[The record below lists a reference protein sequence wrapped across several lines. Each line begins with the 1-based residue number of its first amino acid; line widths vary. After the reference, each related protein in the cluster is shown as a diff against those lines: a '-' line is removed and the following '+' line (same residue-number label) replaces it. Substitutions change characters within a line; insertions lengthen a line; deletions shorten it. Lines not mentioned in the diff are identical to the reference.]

1 MDREIEKDVSVLSGL
16 FTFIITDLKGSTPIW
31 EDFLMKTGKLH
42 SQLKV
47 TMSCLGTFVE
57 AMQRIADMATS
68 AQGATRDVG
77 KALTRLCLRHR
88 AFENRLKALIDAL
101 QDALIIP
108 MTDKIEDWKR
118 ITTQIDRTH
127 SKEFKRARSELKK
140 KNTDTLR
147 LRKKV
152 KRASAGVGPGG
163 GLGGMGGAELAQK
176 CLSNALQG
184 MHDDYILLEENQRQ
198 AVRRAL
204 IEQRRRYCA
213 FVHCIKPVMDEEVRL
228 LEEVSH
234 LEEVVESLCKLT
246 TSPERLPT
254 ASEQV
259 IEDAKMGH
267 ALMSESIYGYHSS
280 KSPPSSPGSSL
291 GSRKSSMCSISSESN
306 SADIYGNTHRARSLS
321 QPPPLQVSRLCS
333 VSSQDSGFNS
343 THDGNG
349 LRKAGHRNL
358 ENLFQR
364 QGSSDENS
372 PAGGL
377 ATGMILSASNPIYD
391 SRPPLKQHQQQESS
405 QVEHAGNVGSQGPPC
420 LPRRNNSLPSN
431 SLFDSRDDRCKEENV
446 ADADG
451 GNSTSMGMSCIDAC
465 RSEPQSPQLTHRAL
479 SVTGQTPPSSDNN
492 YSKAALFLART
503 PSQHMSTLPVR
514 GRDRSRKV
522 PPAPPI
528 RRTPPTSTLNV
539 AFQLRQLE
547 EQGRLK
553 QTANISSHSGTCTM
567 SGGDSAAGTGKSE
580 AAKSPDLPLPS
591 PPAELL
597 SPSEENSIYGR
608 MIKSCHATLERPT
621 RHQTSGTAQAVIGQG
636 GAGGYHHS
644 PDQSSTYHDDHNAYL
659 GGICS
664 QITEKFGG
672 ADSSNS
678 PNSNSYNNHNIYG
691 TFGKG
696 KRNTYRRIDSQE
708 SDQQTNTDASAGIKE
723 VKDSAGPTSRQ
734 GSSDSGTK
742 LQLAGAAQ
750 RNSKMY
756 KCASSDDILG
766 ARAGSWASSPSAAQ
780 EENLYEPLNKELN
793 ESIYG
798 GSSFGVSIAIST
810 NDTYGSTSH
819 QLAASANG
827 AGSGRPGAAP
837 PAPPERRTPQRRAQS
852 FSNDLYGTIEDDIPH
867 TSRSKVQQVKET
879 FEHLRQVSANEPL
892 YGRVSQSQSTSS
904 RCSSPSNRQGTSPF
918 PSNKLSMYQGPQE
931 SLPGAQ
937 NQSTS
942 QHHHS
947 QFSIYATKNEVLTPG
962 VPVSIPKVPTD
973 LSKKRFMQQLNEK
986 LAQGTSQ
993 ANQQQQSQALQPN
1006 MSQGSSIYG
1015 TLRSCN
1021 TATIGKGR
1029 RCSSESRNSQNGLQQ
1044 QQQRVYGYVGGA
1056 TGESE
1061 ISPATHRV
1069 QEWLSGRPPIK
1080 DIGECKRS
1088 VLDQIRKSGKSTP
1101 GGPPRL

>member
-1 MDREIEKDVSVLSGL
+1 MYTNTINKPFLQ
-16 FTFIITDLKGSTPIW
+16 GSTPIW

-152 KRASAGVGPGG
+152 KRATSGAGVGG
-163 GLGGMGGAELAQK
+163 GLGGVGGAELAQK

-184 MHDDYILLEENQRQ
+184 MHDDYVLLEENQRQ

-213 FVHCIKPVMDEEVRL
+213 FVHCIKPVMDEEIHL

-234 LEEVVESLCKLT
+234 LEEVVDSLCKLT

-259 IEDAKMGH
+259 IEDAKMGYT
-267 ALMSESIYGYHSS
+267 LMSESIYGYHGAQ
-280 KSPPSSPGSSL
+280 SPPSSPGSSMS
-291 GSRKSSMCSISSESN
+291 SRKSSMCSISSESN
-306 SADIYGNTHRARSLS
+306 SADIYGNTQRARSLS
-321 QPPPLQVSRLCS
+321 QPPPSQVTRLCS

-349 LRKAGHRNL
+349 LRKGAQHVGHRGL

-372 PAGGL
+372 SAGTTSTSGL
-377 ATGMILSASNPIYD
+377 NSANNPIYD
-391 SRPPLKQHQQQESS
+391 SRPLLQHHQQQSPQTE
-405 QVEHAGNVGSQGPPC
+405 QLGNAGSQAPPI

-431 SLFDSRDDRCKEENV
+431 SLFEREGHSTEDGSGDKN
-446 ADADG
+446 DA
-451 GNSTSMGMSCIDAC
+451 TSVGMSCIATTGDRQAC
-465 RSEPQSPQLTHRAL
+465 RSEPQSPQLTHTAAL
-479 SVTGQTPPSSDNN
+479 SITGQVPTSSDNS
-492 YSKAALFLART
+492 YSKAALFLSRT

-547 EQGRLK
+547 EQGKLE
-553 QTANISSHSGTCTM
+553 QTTAVSSHCGTST
-567 SGGDSAAGTGKSE
+567 SGGDSTAGSGKGE
-580 AAKSPDLPLPS
+580 GAKSPELPLPS

-608 MIKSCHATLERPT
+608 MIKSCHATLERPA
-621 RHQTSGTAQAVIGQG
+621 RHQTSGVQTAVSQAGSS
-636 GAGGYHHS
+636 GYHHS
-644 PDQSSTYHDDHNAYL
+644 VEPNSTYHNDHNAYL

-672 ADSSNS
+672 TDNASGSNS
-678 PNSNSYNNHNIYG
+678 NYCNNLH
-691 TFGKG
+691 
-696 KRNTYRRIDSQE
+696 
-708 SDQQTNTDASAGIKE
+708 
-723 VKDSAGPTSRQ
+723 
-734 GSSDSGTK
+734 
-742 LQLAGAAQ
+742 
-750 RNSKMY
+750 
-756 KCASSDDILG
+756 
-766 ARAGSWASSPSAAQ
+766 
-780 EENLYEPLNKELN
+780 
-793 ESIYG
+793 SIY
-798 GSSFGVSIAIST
+798 
-810 NDTYGSTSH
+810 
-819 QLAASANG
+819 
-827 AGSGRPGAAP
+827 
-837 PAPPERRTPQRRAQS
+837 
-852 FSNDLYGTIEDDIPH
+852 
-867 TSRSKVQQVKET
+867 
-879 FEHLRQVSANEPL
+879 
-892 YGRVSQSQSTSS
+892 
-904 RCSSPSNRQGTSPF
+904 
-918 PSNKLSMYQGPQE
+918 
-931 SLPGAQ
+931 
-937 NQSTS
+937 
-942 QHHHS
+942 
-947 QFSIYATKNEVLTPG
+947 
-962 VPVSIPKVPTD
+962 
-973 LSKKRFMQQLNEK
+973 
-986 LAQGTSQ
+986 
-993 ANQQQQSQALQPN
+993 
-1006 MSQGSSIYG
+1006 
-1015 TLRSCN
+1015 
-1021 TATIGKGR
+1021 
-1029 RCSSESRNSQNGLQQ
+1029 
-1044 QQQRVYGYVGGA
+1044 
-1056 TGESE
+1056 
-1061 ISPATHRV
+1061 
-1069 QEWLSGRPPIK
+1069 
-1080 DIGECKRS
+1080 
-1088 VLDQIRKSGKSTP
+1088 
-1101 GGPPRL
+1101 